1 MEVIKIA
8 QKKFSRLSILLE
20 ARDRMTRPIQ
30 QAARASQNLQSRVT
44 QLSNTLNKSK
54 SSIVNASL
62 SNRILAERYRELG
75 QRIGVTDEKLKTSIK
90 LFRALPAPIR
100 LAAYSLESY
109 VKAAYNVIT
118 QNTLVRLTTKAL
130 ALTFK
135 TLYTVTW
142 NLTYYLKRA
151 VKALWDFSKVGELI
165 KFITTPFKIA
175 ANNAKIFGQNI
186 LIAAKS
192 TFLYKAISTVVKT
205 VANDIKWAAIAQ
217 KTFIKDIP
225 YLIKG
230 TRVWQTYQ
238 YAVARTKQEINKAYL
253 AFNLWKNASPT
264 VEKVK
269 QKFEGLGRS
278 ISKIF
283 SPLTKAIQGF
293 KQLNNTASTTGNK
306 GRATFNQLADANARL
321 NREISKLNQQ
331 LAKANSRLGSMRTNL
346 GSLNIMGA
354 AFGTAYAAQA
364 AYHSSSQLVENTVGR
379 AMEQQY
385 SQASVGMLAGAE
397 NGTKFWNQIQDYA
410 STTAYS
416 AEEWA
421 RNMRGAISKSK
432 SIEDLKK
439 YQIVIE
445 QLATLD
451 PAQGLDG
458 AALAVRELNSG
469 DIVSLVERFE
479 LPRSAVKTIKDIKD
493 PIKQVEALSELIGK
507 ETGYTVENIQK
518 MKDLPL
524 MQWQK
529 MTNSIKTAMGYIG
542 SGALE
547 KIAPL
552 MKKFN
557 KAWDAGE
564 FKPFIKKA
572 SEIYG
577 DIAAKT
583 INFVTNL
590 GSNINNIK
598 AKWQPLLD
606 DLIGNIKNSIS
617 QAWPTISQ
625 IFDNV
630 RTIINN
636 VASDINSVWPVV
648 NTVFQTTLN
657 IVKSFSGWIAN
668 NWSTLMPIIAGV
680 ASGFLAFKSVTSVIT
695 GAKNAVTLF
704 KDSFGLLNSVMKA
717 NPVLFV
723 VSLLIALGV
732 ALYTAYQKN
741 ETFRNAVQKAW
752 NWLKEKGAAGVKI
765 ASDAIDGLASAL
777 KSAWEWVGSLWDRF
791 TDFVDKVK
799 NTKINWSGILPGGKP
814 FFEMG
819 GESKGKGHHGGLN
832 YVPYDGYLA
841 RLHRGEQVL
850 TAQEAKE
857 YRRGEFAGVS
867 ITGNTFIVRQESDID
882 AIAEMLYRK
891 LIEAQGTVG

>member
-1 MEVIKIA
+1 M
-8 QKKFSRLSILLE
+8 E

-54 SSIVNASL
+54 SSIANASL

-75 QRIGVTDEKLKTSIK
+75 QRIGVADEKLKTSIK

-109 VKAAYNVIT
+109 VKAAYNAVT
-118 QNTLVRLTTKAL
+118 KNTLVKLTTKAL
-130 ALTFK
+130 TTTFK

-142 NLTYYLKRA
+142 NLTYNLKRA
-151 VKALWDFSKVGELI
+151 VKALWDFSNAGKLI
-165 KFITTPFKIA
+165 KFIAAPFKLA
-175 ANNAKIFGQNI
+175 AHNAKIFGQNI

-192 TFLYKAISTVVKT
+192 TRLYKAISTAVKT
-205 VANDIKWAAIAQ
+205 VAKDIKWASIAQ

-225 YLIKG
+225 HLVKG
-230 TRVWQTYQ
+230 TRAWQAYQ
-238 YAVARTKQEINKAYL
+238 YVVARTKQEISKSYL

-293 KQLNNTASTTGNK
+293 KQLENTASNTGNK

-346 GSLNIMGA
+346 GSLNVMGA

-364 AYHSSSQLVENTVGR
+364 AYNSSSRFVENTVGT

-385 SQASVGMLAGAE
+385 SQASVGILAGAE
-397 NGTKFWNQIQDYA
+397 NGSKFWRQIQDYA
-410 STTAYS
+410 ATTAYS

-432 SIEDLKK
+432 SVEDLKK
-439 YQIVIE
+439 YQIVLE

-451 PAQGLDG
+451 PVQGLEG

-479 LPRSAVKTIKDIKD
+479 LPRSAVRAIKDIQD
-493 PIKQVEALSELIGK
+493 PIKQIEALSELIGE

-518 MKDLPL
+518 MKELPL
-524 MQWQK
+524 MQWEK
-529 MTNSIKTAMGYIG
+529 MKNVIKTAMGYIG
-542 SGALE
+542 HGALE

-552 MKKFN
+552 IKKFN
-557 KAWDAGE
+557 EAWDAGKFE
-564 FKPFIKKA
+564 PFIKKA

-577 DIAAKT
+577 NFAAKV

-606 DLIGNIKNSIS
+606 LIDNIKNSIS
-617 QAWPTISQ
+617 QGWPTISQ
-625 IFDNV
+625 IFDNI

-636 VASDINSVWPVV
+636 IASDINSVWPVV
-648 NTVFQTTLN
+648 NNVFQTALN
-657 IVKSFSGWIAN
+657 IVKSFSGWVAN
-668 NWSTLMPIIAGV
+668 NWPTLMPIIAGV
-680 ASGFLAFKSVTSVIT
+680 ASGLLAFKSVTSVIT
-695 GAKNAVTLF
+695 ETKKAVTLF
-704 KDSFGLLNSVMKA
+704 KDTFGLLNGVMKA
-717 NPVLFV
+717 NPILLV
-723 VSLLIALGV
+723 VSLLIGLGV

-752 NWLKEKGAAGVKI
+752 TWLKEKGAAAVEI
-765 ASDAIDGLASAL
+765 ASAAVDGLTRAL
-777 KSAWEWVGSLWDRF
+777 KSAWKWVGNLWDRF
-791 TDFVDKVK
+791 SGFVDKVK
-799 NTKINWSGILPGGKP
+799 NTKINWSGILPGGDP
-814 FFEMG
+814 FIEVG
-819 GESKGKGHHGGLN
+819 GKSKGKGHHGGLN

-841 RLHRGEQVL
+841 RLHKGEQVL

-857 YRRGEFAGVS
+857 RRRGEFGGIS

-882 AIAEMLYRK
+882 AIAEALYRK
-891 LIEAQGTVG
+891 LIEAQGAVG